1 MFFLVSGFLITTTL
15 LAGYTKQGELRIGN
29 YVSRLAVRLFPM
41 AYLVL
46 AVTAAG
52 SLVILPEIRHGQ
64 TVQEMTAAAL
74 YIENWQLALN
84 QVDYLAQNL
93 EASPVQHY
101 WALSMQGQFYLL
113 WPVVIMGGI
122 LLKRMSKDRFSLRR
136 ALLIVMGSVFVLS
149 FLYSVWITSNLQA
162 WAYFDTGAR
171 VWEFAAGGLLAL
183 LLPMI
188 RLNRTVAWIL
198 GWIGLMMILAVG
210 MLFPVERAFP
220 GFAALFP
227 IAGAALI
234 LIASDQGGRAGVGR
248 IVGSRPLVWFGQ
260 YAYAF
265 YLWHWPL
272 LFFYLVRVRP
282 EDVPLSDGLLLIG
295 ASVILAV
302 ATTEWLET
310 PLRNLGKQRRPLV
323 RTMVASVFVIPFV
336 AVLLFWQL
344 DMQSPAGEHS
354 GETVITVPAGE
365 DVTDNENHKEEEG
378 SAFPYV
384 VEDPRYPGAMGLFD
398 EVPVPEAADII
409 PPAVDARESLPPVYD
424 DGCHQNQTSEEVIAC
439 TYGYEGDDPA
449 YTIAV
454 VGGSHSAHWLPPLM
468 AISEDEQI
476 LIRSYTKSNC
486 RFTTDDLDELS
497 EGCLPWGETLLELL
511 TEDPPDLVFT
521 TSTAKEGEEIPSG
534 FLDKWASLNEHGIQ
548 VFAIRD
554 VPWMAFDVAA
564 CVSEE
569 TDTNNCITPA
579 DEVLYAGDPW
589 EDLQD
594 QPSNVTYADL
604 NPYICPDGECLPVIG
619 NILVYRDSNHITK
632 EYAISMRP
640 LLEERIMPLL
650 EGE

>member
-1 MFFLVSGFLITTTL
+1 
-15 LAGYTKQGELRIGN
+15 
-29 YVSRLAVRLFPM
+29 
-41 AYLVL
+41 
-46 AVTAAG
+46 
-52 SLVILPEIRHGQ
+52 
-64 TVQEMTAAAL
+64 
-74 YIENWQLALN
+74 
-84 QVDYLAQNL
+84 
-93 EASPVQHY
+93 
-101 WALSMQGQFYLL
+101 
-113 WPVVIMGGI
+113 
-122 LLKRMSKDRFSLRR
+122 
-136 ALLIVMGSVFVLS
+136 
-149 FLYSVWITSNLQA
+149 
-162 WAYFDTGAR
+162 
-171 VWEFAAGGLLAL
+171 
-183 LLPMI
+183 
-188 RLNRTVAWIL
+188 
-198 GWIGLMMILAVG
+198 MMMLTVG

-227 IAGAALI
+227 VAGAALI
-234 LIASDQGGRAGVGR
+234 LIASNQGGRAGVGR
-248 IVGSRPLVWFGQ
+248 IVGSRPLVWFGH

-272 LFFYLVRVRP
+272 LVFYLVRVRP
-282 EDVPLSDGLLLIG
+282 EHVPLSDGVLLIA
-295 ASVILAV
+295 ASAILAV
-302 ATTEWLET
+302 VTTEWLET
-310 PLRNLGKQRRPLV
+310 PLRNLAQKKRPLV
-323 RTMVASVFVIPFV
+323 RTMMASVFTLPLV
-336 AVLLFWQL
+336 AVLFFWQL
-344 DMQSPAGEHS
+344 DMQSPLEERSVDNMNAAPVDEN
-354 GETVITVPAGE
+354 EP
-365 DVTDNENHKEEEG
+365 DNENHEEEEE

-398 EVPVPEAADII
+398 EVPVPEVPDII

-449 YTIAV
+449 YTIAG

-497 EGCLPWGETLLELL
+497 EGCLPWGETLLDILI
-511 TEDPPDLVFT
+511 EDPPDLVFT
-521 TSTAKEGEEIPSG
+521 TSTAQEGREIPGG
-534 FLDKWASLNEHGIQ
+534 FLEKWASLNDHGIQ

-569 TDTNNCITPA
+569 EDTSNCITPA

-594 QPSNVTYADL
+594 QPTNVTYADL
-604 NPYICPDGECLPVIG
+604 NPFVCPEGACLPVIG

-640 LLEERIMPLL
+640 LLEERIIPLL